1 MAKNTIIVKAYDQV
15 RDEKTATAV
24 AITPGHL
31 IERISTDL
39 VQAHSIAGG
48 PVNPWFAIEDA
59 YQGKKITDDYA
70 VSVIIFMWKP
80 RPGDQ
85 IYAIADSGGAIV
97 IGDFLESAG
106 DGTLRRVGDIPSSA
120 GVLELEGS
128 IIAVALEA
136 AAADARFVCELI

>member
-1 MAKNTIIVKAYDQV
+1 MAKNTIIVMSHGRV
-15 RDEKTATAV
+15 TDEKIATAV

-31 IERISTDL
+31 IERTSGDL
-39 VQAHSIAGG
+39 VQAHAIAGG

-59 YQGKKITDDYA
+59 YQGNGITDDYA
-70 VSVIIFMWKP
+70 VSVNIFMWKP

-120 GVLELEGS
+120 GVLELAGS
-128 IIAVALEA
+128 IIAVALET